1 MSLAGYNIA
10 LKLSTKTVCGVT
22 QDDLSISALTKDSIT
37 KDDAGVIQSAVTGH
51 EITFK
56 VTGLITVSSTASP
69 TPLLRDDLI
78 EQALKTG
85 DNAKIAFVYSCVG
98 GDNYQG
104 NAIMTNYSES
114 SPASPDEDATYTIDL
129 KVVGDMTIVS

>member
-56 VTGLITVSSTASP
+56 VTGLITVSSTATP
-69 TPLLRDDLI
+69 TPLLRDD
-78 EQALKTG
+78 
-85 DNAKIAFVYSCVG
+85 
-98 GDNYQG
+98 
-104 NAIMTNYSES
+104 SES